1 MPHITEVSILCCLK
15 SNPKSTLRFRNQ
27 KGNRTFSYRSKLAI
41 VNSTTVSELL
51 YSFRIFKI
59 SIEFFSV
66 IPCAVTGIYPIGL
79 PYKKFEKILGLD
91 ESTGGKVSWFYILI
105 TSLISLS

>member
-1 MPHITEVSILCCLK
+1 LD
-15 SNPKSTLRFRNQ
+15 LRFRNQ

-51 YSFRIFKI
+51 YSLRIKI

-66 IPCAVTGIYPIGL
+66 IHCAVTGSYWTSIQ
-79 PYKKFEKILGLD
+79 KFEKILGL
-91 ESTGGKVSWFYILI
+91 EQSTGGKVSWLYILI
-105 TSLISLS
+105 